1 MTLSGL
7 HQRYLQYCEV
17 ERRMAAQ
24 TVMAYRSDFLQFIEF
39 LRQRSRWGLVQHD
52 TLATFTLPTA
62 REFQYYMAE
71 QGWSTATVRR
81 RLVSLNRFGVWLVK
95 RRFAVE
101 HPLAGLEFPRKT
113 KRLPRVQAWTEL
125 KHAISD
131 ERHVRNRAIL
141 SPLAYAGVRRGE
153 VVGLDVRDYSRA
165 VQSVHV
171 RGKGN
176 KDRVI
181 GLPEPACAALD
192 AYLKQREDIG
202 PEDPLFVTTGR
213 RRITH
218 RVVTKAV
225 KRVARRHGHNLHPH
239 MFRHSYAT
247 ELLERGADIRDIR
260 DLLGHESVAT
270 TEIYTHISAARQRR
284 TVQLLEK

>member
-7 HQRYLQYCEV
+7 HQKFLQYCEV

-24 TVMAYRSDFLQFIEF
+24 TVTAYRSDFLQFIEC
-39 LRQRSRWGLVQHD
+39 LRQRSRWGLVKDD
-52 TLATFTLPTA
+52 TLATFTLATV

-71 QGWSTATVRR
+71 RQWSAATVQR
-81 RLVSLNRFGVWLVK
+81 RLVSLNRFGAWLVK

-101 HPLAGLEFPRKT
+101 HPLAGLEFPRKS
-113 KRLPRVQAWTEL
+113 KRLPRVLAWTEL
-125 KHAISD
+125 KDATSV

-141 SPLAYAGVRRGE
+141 SLLAYAGVRRGE
-153 VVGLDVRDYSRA
+153 VVGLDLRDYSRSA
-165 VQSVHV
+165 RSVHV

-181 GLPEPACAALD
+181 SLPEPACNALD
-192 AYLKQREDIG
+192 AYLGQREGAG

-225 KRVARRHGHNLHPH
+225 KRVGRRLGQHLHPH

-270 TEIYTHISAARQRR
+270 TEIYTHVSAARQRR